1 MRDIKG
7 EDFIPAKNKLPAA
20 LDIFPA
26 HLAQFVPARTYS
38 DSVVRYN
45 NLIYPSTAFIRDIN
59 PDPNNPYQ
67 GRSIVAASAAA
78 IDTDNQMKT
87 WNQNLFANNARPS
100 LIFSSNQEMSDEAY
114 NRWKEQFVDN
124 HTGPTPTSRC

>member
-67 GRSIVAASAAA
+67 GRSIVAASPGLASSSSSVIQRSETGASRA
-78 IDTDNQMKT
+78 MSA
-87 WNQNLFANNARPS
+87 LSLAVRSALSRPAS
-100 LIFSSNQEMSDEAY
+100 
-114 NRWKEQFVDN
+114 
-124 HTGPTPTSRC
+124 